1 VPATVVEIALWGALG
16 LKCTDN
22 GPLGNLSN
30 ALAILENDPSL
41 KGKLAYDEFANRMLG
56 RIDSAEYREWSDTD
70 DTDLTVYIQRK
81 IGIYRM
87 PLQTVAAAAQSMAK
101 KTRLNAPKAW
111 LSALKWDGTDRLNY
125 LMHEGFGV
133 PQDDYAQSVGRCWM
147 VSMVARICRPGCKVD
162 TMPVLEGPQGGLK
175 SSALR
180 LLASDPWFSECHES
194 ILTKDF
200 CQHLQGKMMV
210 EISELNAFSRAE
222 VERIKGVI
230 SCQIDRYRPPYG
242 RHAGDFPRQCVLAG
256 TTNREDW
263 NRDETGA
270 RRFWP
275 VRCTHIDL
283 DWIRNTRE
291 QLFAEAHTQFHNGA
305 IWWDVPITRATEEQ
319 EQRRDRD
326 AWEHPISRWLESREL
341 ITMSDL
347 LEQCLQIEL
356 GRQSRTDQL
365 RAASTLRDLGWN
377 RTLIRDGDKIT
388 RKWRK
393 GIRVTDIGN

>member
-1 VPATVVEIALWGALG
+1 
-16 LKCTDN
+16 
-22 GPLGNLSN
+22 
-30 ALAILENDPSL
+30 
-41 KGKLAYDEFANRMLG
+41 
-56 RIDSAEYREWSDTD
+56 
-70 DTDLTVYIQRK
+70 
-81 IGIYRM
+81 
-87 PLQTVAAAAQSMAK
+87 
-101 KTRLNAPKAW
+101 
-111 LSALKWDGTDRLNY
+111 
-125 LMHEGFGV
+125 
-133 PQDDYAQSVGRCWM
+133 
-147 VSMVARICRPGCKVD
+147 
-162 TMPVLEGPQGGLK
+162 MPVLEGPQGGLK